1 MLVPRRSQRPKNE
14 KVAADSEL
22 TSVGLSIDGLRQK
35 DLAVLIAWI
44 QLFYIFYE
52 DGIGPSVSSGGS
64 TVSTLS
70 CCFYLLCIYQT
81 PVC

>member
-1 MLVPRRSQRPKNE
+1 MLVPRQSQRPKNE
-14 KVAADSEL
+14 KVADDSEL

-44 QLFYIFYE
+44 QLFCIFYE
-52 DGIGPSVSSGGS
+52 DGIDPSVASGGS

-70 CCFYLLCIYQT
+70 
-81 PVC
+81 